1 MPTAKPPDNAGPL
14 PVDTTPAA
22 QYIRMST
29 DHQRYS
35 TLNQSDAIY
44 RYAEQHHLTIV
55 RTYSDEGRSGL
66 SFDGR
71 DALKRLIDDVQHANA
86 PFKAILVY
94 DVSRWGR
101 FQDADE
107 SAYYEYI
114 CKRAGIQVTYCA
126 EQFTNDGSMSGTVM
140 KSLKRVMAGEYSREL
155 STKVFIGQC
164 RLIELGFRQGG
175 PAGFGL
181 RRLLVSADRS
191 PKSELMRGE
200 HKSIQTDR
208 IVLIPGPVDEINMV
222 QQIYRWFVAHGYTE
236 RQIADRLN
244 QNGFLTDLGRPW
256 TRSVVH
262 QILTNEKYIGNN
274 VFNRISFKLKIKRIR
289 NTPEKWVRANGAF
302 EAIVDPGYFTQA
314 QEIIAARSRHLT
326 DTEMLQLLE
335 KLRYTN
341 GVLSGMLIDEQEN
354 MPSSGCYR
362 NRFGSL
368 LRAYTLI
375 GFEPDRDF
383 RFIEINRALRK
394 KLPHIIQN
402 IASRLQECGANV
414 QKLAGIDLL
423 RINDE
428 FTLSVVITRCAE
440 SSSGAY
446 RWRIRFDTSL
456 APDLTVVVRMSAD
469 NENPLDYFLFP
480 YIDLPLSAI
489 QIGEDNSLSLDA
501 YRFDTLDAL
510 YALAARATLREVA

>member
-1 MPTAKPPDNAGPL
+1 MPTAKPPDTAESAAAEPQ
-14 PVDTTPAA
+14 PAA

-35 TLNQSDAIY
+35 TANQSDAIY
-44 RYAEQHHLTIV
+44 RYAEQHHLTII

-66 SFDGR
+66 NFDGR
-71 DALKRLIDDVQHANA
+71 DALKRLIDDVQQGNA

-114 CKRAGIQVTYCA
+114 CKRTGIQVIYCA
-126 EQFTNDGSMSGTVM
+126 EQFANDGSMSGTVM

-155 STKVFIGQC
+155 STKVFMGQC

-175 PAGFGL
+175 PAGYGL
-181 RRLLVSADRS
+181 RRLLVNAERT
-191 PKSELMRGE
+191 PKSELTRGE

-208 IVLIPGPVDEINMV
+208 VILVPGPEDEIGVV
-222 QQIYRWFVAHGYTE
+222 QQIYRWFVVQGQSE
-236 RQIADRLN
+236 SEIADRLN
-244 QNGFLTDLGRPW
+244 HAGLSTDLDRPW

-274 VFNRISFKLKIKRIR
+274 VFNRVSFKLKIKRIR
-289 NTPEKWVRANGAF
+289 NTPDKWVRADGVF
-302 EAIVDPGYFTQA
+302 EAIVDPGYFAQA
-314 QEIIAARSRHLT
+314 QEIIAARSQQLT
-326 DTEMLQLLE
+326 DAEMLQLLE
-335 KLRYTN
+335 KLLHAN
-341 GVLSGMLIDEQEN
+341 GTLSGLLIDEQEG

-362 NRFGSL
+362 SRFGSL

-383 RFIEINRALRK
+383 RFVEINRALRK
-394 KLPHIIQN
+394 KLPHIVED
-402 IASRLQECGANV
+402 IAARLLACGATV
-414 QKLAGIDLL
+414 QQKTTNDLL

-440 SSSGAY
+440 SPSGVY

-489 QIGEDNSLSLDA
+489 QVGEDNSLSLDA
-501 YRFDTLDAL
+501 YRFDTLEAL
-510 YALAARATLREVA
+510 YGLAARTTLREAA